1 MMQRNLIMLLAIWH
15 VFNVG
20 GQREVNTVAQFQKL
34 KTLKIM
40 KLSRSIESQLLV
52 KLLDTT
58 HLLSKQNFRYNYKEG
73 DH

>member
-1 MMQRNLIMLLAIWH
+1 M
-15 VFNVG
+15 
-20 GQREVNTVAQFQKL
+20 NTVAQFQKL

-73 DH
+73 DHSIGM